1 MAEQLRMR
9 LTEAAVARLRPR
21 EREYTVWD
29 TRVAGLGVRVR
40 SSGGASFVFLRKVQ
54 GRTKRLSLGPVGANG
69 LHDLR
74 RRCHALMAESESES
88 DSTSTTAPEAPPFRD
103 FVSGPW
109 KEAHF
114 PRYKPSTHKGYRCSL
129 VNQLL
134 PAFGSTPLNHI
145 TRGQVLRWFDG
156 YSQAAPGGANYAL
169 RLLRQILNFAIACGH
184 VDATP
189 VRGIRPN
196 RRNTLT
202 RFLSRNELRRLHR
215 VLDEHARRGSGR
227 RQQVD
232 IIRLLLL
239 TGCRK
244 GEILELR
251 WSEVHEDALLLC
263 DSKTGPRTVPLSA
276 RARLVLDRQPRGRSE
291 FVFPSPRNAERP
303 RARGVPLWSTLR
315 RDAGIEDVRIH
326 DLRHTVASHAV
337 MNGVPVPVVAR
348 LLGHSDVRMTLRY
361 AHLSDGDIA
370 DAAERIGSAMARVM
384 EP

>member
-1 MAEQLRMR
+1 MAKQLRMR

-40 SSGGASFVFLRKVQ
+40 PSGGASFVFLRKVQ

-69 LHDLR
+69 LDDLR

-88 DSTSTTAPEAPPFRD
+88 DSTSTTAPEAPLFRD

-156 YSQAAPGGANYAL
+156 YSQTAPGGANYAL

-184 VDATP
+184 VDANP
-189 VRGIRPN
+189 VRAIRPN

-202 RFLSRNELRRLHR
+202 RFLSRDELRRLHR

-244 GEILELR
+244 GEILYLR
-251 WSEVHEDALLLC
+251 WSEVHEDALLLS
-263 DSKTGPRTVPLSA
+263 DTKTGPANGSPQRTGTSCPGPPASRSERVRVSLPAQRRATARPRRSALVHTASRRRDRGCAHSRPAPHRGESCRDERCA
-276 RARLVLDRQPRGRSE
+276 RARCRAAPRSR
-291 FVFPSPRNAERP
+291 
-303 RARGVPLWSTLR
+303 
-315 RDAGIEDVRIH
+315 
-326 DLRHTVASHAV
+326 
-337 MNGVPVPVVAR
+337 
-348 LLGHSDVRMTLRY
+348 
-361 AHLSDGDIA
+361 
-370 DAAERIGSAMARVM
+370 
-384 EP
+384 